1 MHENIA
7 NNTQVNQIYELLL
20 PVVYCTRIFVVVFV
34 VRSLAHSSS
43 FFVGVVCVC
52 ITLKCFTNAFLSNDK
67 YCICSCYLPLSW
79 YTHIP
84 WLKCIGHGRL

>member
-52 ITLKCFTNAFLSNDK
+52 VYYVEMFYECVFIE
-67 YCICSCYLPLSW
+67 
-79 YTHIP
+79 
-84 WLKCIGHGRL
+84 R